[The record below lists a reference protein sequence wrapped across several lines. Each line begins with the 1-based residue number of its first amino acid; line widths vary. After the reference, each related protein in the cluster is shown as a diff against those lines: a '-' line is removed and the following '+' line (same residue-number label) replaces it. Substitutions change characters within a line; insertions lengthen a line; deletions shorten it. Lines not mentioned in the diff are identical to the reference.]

1 VRTILRSQYFW
12 GVVALLALIGVNVAK
27 DPSFVQITLNNGNLY
42 GSLIDILRGSAPV
55 LMLAAGM
62 TLVIATGGIDLS
74 VGAVMC
80 VAGAV
85 SMEYLASAADPG
97 SAGAVLTALGL
108 ALGLSLVLGVVNA
121 FFVSVVGLQPFIT
134 TLIMMLAGRGLA
146 KVITSG
152 QNTTATSAPFKWIS
166 NGYVLGFPV
175 AFLIALALVGL
186 LALVV
191 RRSALGLMIESVGIN
206 PSASR
211 MAGIRPRNILF
222 AVYAL
227 AGLLAGVAGVFTT
240 ANVMTVEV
248 AKTGLNMELDAIL
261 AVVIGGTSLA
271 GGKFS
276 LGGSA
281 IGALLIVTLDKTVT
295 FLSIPSAATPAF
307 KAAVIVVVCLLQ
319 SERVRALFVR
329 RRRPTDRPSA
339 RTQEVPA

>member
-1 VRTILRSQYFW
+1 VRTVLRSQYFW
-12 GVVALLALIGVNVAK
+12 GVVALVALIGVNVIK
-27 DPSFVQITLNNGNLY
+27 DPSFVQITVNNGNLY
-42 GSLIDILRGSAPV
+42 GSVIDILRGAAPV
-55 LMLAAGM
+55 LMIAAGM

-85 SMEYLASAADPG
+85 SMELLACAAAPG
-97 SAGAVLTALGL
+97 SAGAVLAALGL
-108 ALGLSLVLGVVNA
+108 ALGLSLLLGAVNG
-121 FFVSVVGLQPFIT
+121 FLVSVVGLQPFIS

-146 KVITSG
+146 KVITAG
-152 QNTTATSAPFKWIS
+152 QNTSATSAPFKWIS
-166 NGYVLGFPV
+166 NGYVLGLPV
-175 AFLIALALVGL
+175 AFLIALTLVAL

-191 RRSALGLMIESVGIN
+191 RRSALGMMIESVGIN
-206 PSASR
+206 PRASR

-227 AGLLAGVAGVFTT
+227 SGLLAGMAGVFTT

-248 AKTGLNMELDAIL
+248 AKTGMYLELDAIL

-271 GGKFS
+271 GGTFS

-319 SERVRALFVR
+319 SERVRSLFTR
-329 RRRPTDRPSA
+329 GARARRPTAS
-339 RTQEVPA
+339 EVPA

>member
-1 VRTILRSQYFW
+1 VKTLLRSQYFW

-55 LMLAAGM
+55 LMIAAGM

-152 QNTTATSAPFKWIS
+152 QNTSATSAPFKWIS

-186 LALVV
+186 LAFVV

-227 AGLLAGVAGVFTT
+227 SGLLAGVAGVFTT

-248 AKTGLNMELDAIL
+248 AKTGMNMELDAIL
-261 AVVIGGTSLA
+261 AVGGTSLA

-295 FLSIPSAATPAF
+295 FLSVPSAATPAF

-329 RRRPTDRPSA
+329 RRRPVG